1 MFDLISRESSY
12 DDWLVL
18 MPGDKHYDTL
28 SVPLDFSPVLVERL
42 EECAQQLY
50 GFYKEPIHVDQVCA
64 MANCMTNPVRVDIS
78 VNDTLERRFYVK
90 PYDERRII
98 GKDFYNL
105 LMDGRI
111 NYFSDD
117 CVVVDNIK
125 GDLIADVGFTLNSY
139 RNAVRHEV
147 FFDMIMLDDI
157 VASERNL
164 CVNRA
169 EEVYPID
176 FHLAFSRGVYH
187 YSNTLSYRERDLISI
202 EESTK
207 LARTI
212 MRRWPQV
219 EHLLNM
225 VVQSSINSSMANM
238 VYQKMEILLEEYL

>member
-1 MFDLISRESSY
+1 MFDLISSESSY
-12 DDWLVL
+12 DDWLVQ
-18 MPGDKHYDTL
+18 MPGDEHYDTL
-28 SVPLDFSPVLVERL
+28 SVPLEYNPILSERL
-42 EECAQQLY
+42 EDCAQQLY
-50 GFYKEPIHVDQVCA
+50 GFYNEPIHVDQVCV
-64 MANCMTNPVRVDIS
+64 MANCMTNPLRVDVS
-78 VNDTLERRFYVK
+78 VNDTLHRRFYVK
-90 PYDERRII
+90 QYDERRIL

-105 LMDGRI
+105 LMDGAI
-111 NYFSDD
+111 NFFADD

-125 GDLIADVGFTLNSY
+125 GELLADIGFTPLSY

-169 EEVYPID
+169 ENVFPID

-187 YSNTLSYRERDLISI
+187 YNNTLSGRERELIRI

-212 MRRWPQV
+212 TRRWSHV
-219 EHLLNM
+219 ESLLGL
-225 VVQSSINSSMANM
+225 VETSINRSMANL